1 MQEPL
6 FHKDYQN
13 LFSLFNS
20 IYPIS
25 HEIKAAIISN
35 SEVIET
41 KKKTKLLSVGQRS
54 NTIYFIAKGAV
65 RIYYLDKEGKET
77 NTWFLFENELLIS
90 VYSFYTGHPSFEY
103 IETLEDCTFIAVKR
117 EKLDEMYL
125 KHMEFNFSGR
135 KLTEFYHMRNE
146 MQANELRMLN
156 AKERYE
162 KLLER
167 NPQLIGESQP
177 LISFKTNRNMIPINC
192 GSTPVGGVTAEV
204 VYLASTTDFEKID
217 LKGKIVFS
225 ENHPSRVLAMAAKAG
240 AIGVL
245 GYSMPKYTQPEIHQ
259 TSIQFSSM
267 KANSEVWTLLLSY
280 AAKEKLK
287 ATCLKGSTKLKV
299 NIQTKIY
306 PSEELTIVANVK
318 GSINPNERFVFSAHV
333 QEPGANDNAS
343 GVGTLAEMARLT
355 AELYQAKKLIPQRTL
370 TFLWGDEIVSTR
382 RYITEDTARAKGIM
396 WGMSLDMV
404 GEDTQK
410 TGGSF
415 LIEKMPD
422 PSAIW
427 TRGTDKHTEWGAGDV
442 KEKDLFPHYFNDFI
456 FNICKAQG
464 KFANWAVNYN
474 PFEGGSD
481 HTPFL
486 QHKIPGL
493 LMWHFTDVFYHT
505 DNDRIDKVS
514 ATEMKNVAISG
525 LTAAFT
531 LISANENTATATVSQ
546 VKTDALARL
555 KTEFELSKK
564 AIADGKAATDE
575 KHIIEVWSKWYIDA
589 LATINKMP
597 VKAETTRVGSAI
609 KFATNEIEKQT
620 RLYLEAL
627 K

>member
-1 MQEPL
+1 M
-6 FHKDYQN
+6 
-13 LFSLFNS
+13 
-20 IYPIS
+20 
-25 HEIKAAIISN
+25 
-35 SEVIET
+35 
-41 KKKTKLLSVGQRS
+41 KTKILFVLLFAGLSGYAQNPTDDYFKLTRAGFNEKNAYETTAFVEKYFRVPG
-54 NTIYFIAKGAV
+54 NTGFNASIHYVENILKKAGFVEQKQNETEAPLTY
-65 RIYYLDKEGKET
+65 RIEKRAMKN
-77 NTWFLFENELLIS
+77 NTWEP
-90 VYSFYTGHPSFEY
+90 V
-103 IETLEDCTFIAVKR
+103 D
-117 EKLDEMYL
+117 
-125 KHMEFNFSGR
+125 
-135 KLTEFYHMRNE
+135 
-146 MQANELRMLN
+146 ANIDI
-156 AKERYE
+156 
-162 KLLER
+162 
-167 NPQLIGESQP
+167 IGEAQP
-177 LISFKTNRNMIPINC
+177 LISYKTNRNMIPIYC
-192 GSTPVGGVTAEV
+192 GSTPADGVSANV
-204 VYLASTTDFEKID
+204 VYIEKIVPSEIEKMD
-217 LKGKIVFS
+217 LKGKILFS
-225 ENHPSRVLAMAAKAG
+225 ENNPSRLLQIAMKAG

-259 TSIQFSSM
+259 TSIQFGSM

-287 ATCLKGSTKLKV
+287 AACLKGDTKLKV

-306 PSEELTIVANVK
+306 PSEELTIIANVR
-318 GSINPNERFVFSAHV
+318 GSVNPTERFVFSAHV

-343 GVGTLAEMARLT
+343 GVGTLTEMARLT
-355 AELYQAKKLIPQRTL
+355 AELYQAKKINPKRTL

-382 RYITEDTARAKGIM
+382 RYITEDTTRAKGIM

-404 GEDTQK
+404 GEDTKK

-442 KEKDLFPHYFNDFI
+442 GEKDLFPHYFNDFI
-456 FNICKAQG
+456 FDICKAQG
-464 KFANWAVNYN
+464 KFANWTVNYN

-486 QHKIPGL
+486 QNKIPGL

-514 ATEMKNVAISG
+514 PTEMKNVGISG
-525 LTAAFT
+525 LTAAYT
-531 LISANENTATATVSQ
+531 LISADENTAIATISQ
-546 VKTDALARL
+546 VKADALTRL

-564 AIADGKAATDE
+564 AIADGKAANEE
-575 KHIIEVWSKWYIDA
+575 KHIIGVWCKWYVDA

-597 VKAETTRVGSAI
+597 VKAETTKVGSAI

-620 RLYLEAL
+620 KVYLEEL

>member
-1 MQEPL
+1 MKTRIL
-6 FHKDYQN
+6 FTL
-13 LFSLFNS
+13 LFAALGSYAQTTTDEYFKLTRNGFNAKNAYETTAFVEKYFRVPGNTGFNAS
-20 IYPIS
+20 IHYVESILK
-25 HEIKAAIISN
+25 KAGFV
-35 SEVIET
+35 EQ
-41 KKKTKLLSVGQRS
+41 KQ
-54 NTIYFIAKGAV
+54 
-65 RIYYLDKEGKET
+65 
-77 NTWFLFENELLIS
+77 NELESPLT
-90 VYSFYTGHPSFEY
+90 YR
-103 IETLEDCTFIAVKR
+103 IEKR
-117 EKLDEMYL
+117 PMKSDTWEPVD
-125 KHMEFNFSGR
+125 
-135 KLTEFYHMRNE
+135 
-146 MQANELRMLN
+146 AN
-156 AKERYE
+156 
-162 KLLER
+162 
-167 NPQLIGESQP
+167 IDIVGEASP
-177 LISFKTNRNMIPINC
+177 LITYKTNRNMIPINC
-192 GSTPVGGVTAEV
+192 GSTPIDGITAEV
-204 VYLASTTDFEKID
+204 VFLAKTSAEELEKQD
-217 LKGKIVFS
+217 LKGKIIFS
-225 ENHPSRVLAMAAKAG
+225 ENHPARLLAAAVKAG
-240 AIGVL
+240 AVGVL
-245 GYSMPKYTQPEIHQ
+245 GYSMPKYTQPEVHQ
-259 TSIQFSSM
+259 TSIQFGSM

-287 ATCLKGSTKLKV
+287 SACLKGSTKLKV

-318 GSINPNERFVFSAHV
+318 GSVKPDERFVFSAHI

-355 AELYQAKKLIPQRTL
+355 AELYKAKKIAPQRTL

-382 RYITEDTARAKGIM
+382 RYIVEDTLRAKGIL

-404 GEDTQK
+404 GEDTEK

-427 TRGTDKHTEWGAGDV
+427 TRGSDKHTEWGAGNV
-442 KEKDLFPHYFNDFI
+442 SEKDLFPHYFNDFI
-456 FNICKAQG
+456 FDICKAQG
-464 KFANWAVNYN
+464 KFANWTVNFN

-486 QHKIPGL
+486 QNKIPGL

-514 ATEMKNVAISG
+514 PTEMKNVGISG
-525 LTAAFT
+525 LTAAYT
-531 LISANENTATATVSQ
+531 LISANENTATTTISQ
-546 VKTDALARL
+546 VKTDGLTRL

-564 AIADGKAATDE
+564 AIAAGKSAAEE
-575 KHIIEVWSKWYIDA
+575 KHILEVWSKWYIDA

-620 RLYLEAL
+620 KLYLEAL